1 MSIVKG
7 FAEGLLDHVADNKRD
22 RYARTIL
29 READRMEKLVAD
41 MLELTRLEA
50 GSAPLKESVFSFEEL
65 AAEAVEKMSRL
76 ARDKR
81 MTFQMEGEAGSRVKA
96 DKEKIEQVLL
106 NLLSNAIR
114 YGTEGSAVLIR
125 LEAQPEFLRVSVTNQ
140 GPLIPQDQLPLIWER
155 FYRGEDSRNRK
166 AGGTGLGL
174 SVVKEIMLLHE
185 QAFGAHSTP
194 EGMTFY
200 FHLRLV

>member
-1 MSIVKG
+1 M
-7 FAEGLLDHVADNKRD
+7 
-22 RYARTIL
+22 
-29 READRMEKLVAD
+29 
-41 MLELTRLEA
+41 
-50 GSAPLKESVFSFEEL
+50 
-65 AAEAVEKMSRL
+65 
-76 ARDKR
+76 
-81 MTFQMEGEAGSRVKA
+81 
-96 DKEKIEQVLL
+96 LL